1 MKRFM
6 NMIMSLVM
14 VSIIGGAG
22 VSLVK
27 SDVAL
32 AGGPCKPDS
41 ERVLG
46 FPYWYRG
53 LDVESTSTSCEIKA
67 PGNIQTF
74 IGQIAVNLVEVA
86 MVAVGYISF
95 AFIVMGGFQFITSLG
110 SSEKMAAART
120 TIMNACIGL
129 VIAISSTAIIR
140 TFMGILPGGDLS
152 AVTPENVL
160 TGVLDIVYFAAG
172 AASVVVIIISGFTMV
187 TSGDKPESVAKA
199 RNGIMFSAIGIV
211 IIVFAKLITSFI
223 SGRF

>member
-1 MKRFM
+1 MKRFVGI
-6 NMIMSLVM
+6 IMSLAL

-22 VSLVK
+22 VSLIK

-32 AGGPCKPDS
+32 AGPCKPNDA
-41 ERVLG
+41 RVLG
-46 FPYWYRG
+46 FPYWYRR
-53 LDVESTSTSCEIKA
+53 LKVDSSPTSCRIVA
-67 PGNIQTF
+67 PDDIQVF
-74 IGQIAVNLVEVA
+74 IGQIVVNLVEIA

-110 SSEKMAAART
+110 SSDKMAAART

-140 TFMGILPGGDLS
+140 TFMGMLPGGS
-152 AVTPENVL
+152 FSGVTAENVL
-160 TGVLDIVYFAAG
+160 TGVLDIVYFSAG